1 MSAALPS
8 PPTPSP
14 GGHPLPVEALQDL
27 LGGLL
32 HERERLRDG
41 GSAAA
46 VLEANRQKIVGV
58 QWQLAHALIALH
70 APGR

>member
-14 GGHPLPVEALQDL
+14 GGHPLPVEALQDV

-32 HERERLRDG
+32 HEREHLRG
-41 GSAAA
+41 RGSAAA
-46 VLEANRQKIVGV
+46 LEENRQKIVGV
-58 QWQLAHALIALH
+58 QWQLAHALIARH
-70 APGR
+70 IPPG

>member
-14 GGHPLPVEALQDL
+14 GGHPLPVEVLQDV

-32 HERERLRDG
+32 HERERLRDA

-46 VLEANRQKIVGV
+46 LEENRQKIVGA

-70 APGR
+70 APAR

>member
-14 GGHPLPVEALQDL
+14 GGHPLPVEALQDV

-32 HERERLRDG
+32 HERESLRGG

-46 VLEANRQKIVGV
+46 LEENRQKIVGV
-58 QWQLAHALIALH
+58 QWELAHALIALH
-70 APGR
+70 APAR

>member
-1 MSAALPS
+1 MSAAPSS

-32 HERERLRDG
+32 HERELLRGDG
-41 GSAAA
+41 SVAA
-46 VLEANRQKIVGV
+46 LEENRQKIVGV

-70 APGR
+70 VPVR